1 MVICTDDQKHGL
13 SDGDN
18 VIFSEVQ
25 GMTELNNMAPVGIK
39 VRGQC
44 WQFLS
49 SSFLFMT
56 FLTSMTITTLKI

>member
-13 SDGDN
+13 FDGDK

-39 VRGQC
+39 VRG
-44 WQFLS
+44 
-49 SSFLFMT
+49 
-56 FLTSMTITTLKI
+56 